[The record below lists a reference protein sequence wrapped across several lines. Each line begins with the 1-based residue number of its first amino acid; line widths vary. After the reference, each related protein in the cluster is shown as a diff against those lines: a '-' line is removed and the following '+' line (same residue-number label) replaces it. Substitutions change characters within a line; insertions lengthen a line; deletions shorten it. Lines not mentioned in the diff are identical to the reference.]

1 MDWTSD
7 FSHFSNFT
15 SGDKYAY
22 LINEDGYDHE
32 PLKAY
37 KSFERCRL
45 FWDDHVLKLMK
56 NKNLFWRYHNV
67 KFGVRR
73 TEREKMQVGQKPT
86 YDGWIIIQSDG
97 SVYTAHCP
105 CAGRRV
111 LCCLGQ
117 YLAIFMYVLND
128 KSRLTCSTDKMFK
141 YS

>member
-15 SGDKYAY
+15 SGYKYAY

-37 KSFERCRL
+37 KSF
-45 FWDDHVLKLMK
+45 WGDHVLKLMK
-56 NKNLFWRYHNV
+56 NKNLFRGYHNV
-67 KFGVRR
+67 KFGVRP

-97 SVYTAHCP
+97 SVYKAHCP
-105 CAGRRV
+105 CAGR
-111 LCCLGQ
+111 
-117 YLAIFMYVLND
+117 
-128 KSRLTCSTDKMFK
+128 
-141 YS
+141 

>member
-45 FWDDHVLKLMK
+45 FWDDHVLKQ
-56 NKNLFWRYHNV
+56 
-67 KFGVRR
+67 
-73 TEREKMQVGQKPT
+73 EP
-86 YDGWIIIQSDG
+86 
-97 SVYTAHCP
+97 
-105 CAGRRV
+105 
-111 LCCLGQ
+111 
-117 YLAIFMYVLND
+117 
-128 KSRLTCSTDKMFK
+128 
-141 YS
+141 